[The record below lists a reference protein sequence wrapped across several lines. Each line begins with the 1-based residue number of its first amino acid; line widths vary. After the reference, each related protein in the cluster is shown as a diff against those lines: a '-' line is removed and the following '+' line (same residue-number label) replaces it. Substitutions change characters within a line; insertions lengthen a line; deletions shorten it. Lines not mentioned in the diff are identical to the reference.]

1 MFINARLS
9 ILSIPLSSKFII
21 VNFGRSTNVWVWI
34 VLIMLNEKFTSSR
47 YECISPWIHF
57 YRSIGKRDINN
68 FDRTDSKLIER
79 EIKLKK
85 KKKVPHNT
93 WKVPFLILSISLSC
107 NSIRLILFRKWKDV
121 SGSDLILLLL
131 KSKCCRFVRNLNGAF
146 GISETEGDRAWDI
159 LNVRS
164 EWPTW
169 GNSKIKNETD

>member
-1 MFINARLS
+1 M
-9 ILSIPLSSKFII
+9 KQ
-21 VNFGRSTNVWVWI
+21 
-34 VLIMLNEKFTSSR
+34 
-47 YECISPWIHF
+47 
-57 YRSIGKRDINN
+57 
-68 FDRTDSKLIER
+68 
-79 EIKLKK
+79 IKLKK
-85 KKKVPHNT
+85 NHILCT

-146 GISETEGDRAWDI
+146 GISETEEDRAWDI

-169 GNSKIKNETD
+169 GNLKLMRNESLFFFFFYYNFSFNIMSKQNLIWLIRYDKSSNNMKFHYMYTVCYLLYI